1 MIPMRLAVLLTL
13 VFSSAALAEAGSTTA
28 RPNVLIFI
36 CDDLSARDLVP
47 YGARDVRTPRLAAFA
62 REALVFDRAF
72 IVSPGCAPS
81 RAALLTGLNPARNGA
96 LANHEYKRDDVASLP
111 PLFATL
117 GYQTATFGKVAHSA
131 KDAPRH
137 GFSHAAETNQFRV
150 ADIAAWL
157 SGRDR
162 SRPVV
167 LFAGTPAPHVPW
179 PPNDGYDPAALTVP
193 RNHYDTPEY
202 RADRARYYTDVT
214 QADSD
219 FGAVLDLARRELGA
233 DTMVIFTSDHGV
245 QMPFG
250 KWNLYDEGIRVPLI
264 VAWPGRVGPGRTA
277 AMVNWTDLLP
287 TLVEALGGKQPAGL
301 DGRSFV
307 EVLRSPATTH
317 RNRIFTTHNN
327 GGRANVYPIRSLRTE
342 RWKYIRNLQPGWIH
356 SNPSDRFRKDGT
368 ARYFESWEA
377 AAETDPRAAFVLAR
391 YRLRPAEELYDLAA
405 DPDELNNLAAD
416 ARHAATLT
424 QLRSEL
430 DAWMADQGDDGAVK
444 VEPWLPG
451 QPGLVVPGGGMAP

>member
-1 MIPMRLAVLLTL
+1 MNPMRLTLLLVLIFL
-13 VFSSAALAEAGSTTA
+13 SARQAEADFATA

-36 CDDLSARDLVP
+36 CDDLSARDIIP

-62 REALVFDRAF
+62 RGALVFDRAF
-72 IVSPGCAPS
+72 IVSPACAPS

-96 LANHEYKRDDVASLP
+96 IANHEYKRDDVASLP
-111 PLFATL
+111 PLFAAL
-117 GYQTATFGKVAHSA
+117 GYQTAAFGKVAHGA

-137 GFSHAAETNQFRV
+137 GFSHVPETNRFRA

-157 SGRDR
+157 SARDR

-179 PPNDGYDPAALTVP
+179 PQNDGYETAALTVP

-219 FGAVLDLARRELGA
+219 FGEVLDLVSRELGQ
-233 DTMVIFTSDHGV
+233 DTIVIFTSDHGV

-250 KWNLYDEGIRVPLI
+250 KWNLYDEGIRVPLLI
-264 VAWPGRVGPGRTA
+264 SWPGRVSPGRTA

-287 TLVEALGGKQPAGL
+287 TLVEALGGTLPAGL
-301 DGRSFV
+301 DGRSFA

-317 RNRIFTTHNN
+317 RDRIFTTHNN
-327 GGRANVYPIRSLRTE
+327 DGRANVYPIRSVRTE

-356 SNPSDRFRKDGT
+356 SNHSDRFRKDGT
-368 ARYFESWEA
+368 ARFFESWEA

-391 YRLRPAEELYDLAA
+391 YRQRPAEELYDLAA
-405 DPDELNNLAAD
+405 DPDELNNLSAD

-424 QLRSEL
+424 QLRGEL
-430 DAWMADQGDDGAVK
+430 DAWMADQGDRGAVK
-444 VEPWLPG
+444 AEPWLPG
-451 QPGLVVPGGGMAP
+451 QPGLVVPGGGAAP